1 MGVMTPVHV
10 VIFLPAILIGIVGGL
25 LGATFTLLNMRIVK
39 QRTVLI
45 NFIKRPAAKKFVR
58 MLEPVII
65 MVSAVFYSEN

>member
-1 MGVMTPVHV
+1 MGFMTPVHV